1 MLWEIGIAGIAQEK
15 EAVCV
20 DTKSLLEVRGI
31 AARQNTQMQCV
42 PEKLKRGGEIL
53 LPFGSTGMT

>member
-20 DTKSLLEVRGI
+20 DTRSLLEVRGI
-31 AARQNTQMQCV
+31 AARQ
-42 PEKLKRGGEIL
+42 KLKCNAYLRN
-53 LPFGSTGMT
+53 